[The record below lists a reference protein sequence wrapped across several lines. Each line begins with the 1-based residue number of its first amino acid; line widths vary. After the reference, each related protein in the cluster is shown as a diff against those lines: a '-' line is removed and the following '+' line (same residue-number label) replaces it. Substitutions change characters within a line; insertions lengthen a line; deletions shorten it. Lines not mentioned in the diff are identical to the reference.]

1 MPKLK
6 DENASEVKGATA
18 AEKKEAPKSDY
29 PTYEEYVAKYPAGPK
44 GDRYK
49 ISEDGKTMYDISE
62 SLEGSLIIPEG
73 VEVVKF
79 GRNDSFEELTAI
91 VMPDSVKEMR
101 GSINCNYS
109 EKLKAIRFSPNM
121 KLSKEAFY
129 SLKMEDLAL
138 PDGITVIPSDAF
150 VYAEIKNLKLPS
162 TLEFICPQ
170 AFRGCNLE
178 EIIIPEN
185 VKVIFPDAFESNDK
199 LKKVTFLSA
208 NTKVMKGAFDG
219 CDELA
224 DEAALYEGR
233 ELGDFTYGQDE
244 LVYGDVEK
252 KNWRGE
258 VTDVRFELISIPE
271 YYCGP
276 LRIKDGVKAY
286 PEISD
291 YAGITELY
299 IPDSIEEN
307 YPDIP
312 VGVRKVRFP
321 DTLGNIRLER
331 KPNLTEFNWPSAAK
345 ELRIS
350 ESPIVS
356 LTIPEGIEEISVS
369 DMPNLEEINLPESL
383 TRLDLSR
390 LPKLKSCTIPENVS
404 EISNGTFSDC
414 PLLEEIILPS
424 NLKEVPY
431 RFACGNWKG

>member
-1 MPKLK
+1 
-6 DENASEVKGATA
+6 
-18 AEKKEAPKSDY
+18 
-29 PTYEEYVAKYPAGPK
+29 
-44 GDRYK
+44 
-49 ISEDGKTMYDISE
+49 
-62 SLEGSLIIPEG
+62 
-73 VEVVKF
+73 
-79 GRNDSFEELTAI
+79 
-91 VMPDSVKEMR
+91 
-101 GSINCNYS
+101 
-109 EKLKAIRFSPNM
+109 
-121 KLSKEAFY
+121 
-129 SLKMEDLAL
+129 
-138 PDGITVIPSDAF
+138 
-150 VYAEIKNLKLPS
+150 
-162 TLEFICPQ
+162 
-170 AFRGCNLE
+170 LE

-431 RFACGNWKG
+431 RFACGNWKGSDKLTKVVIPSSIERIEGSALSHQSGLTSIVIPASVKKIEANAFSDCPNLKEVIIEGNPLVFPGAFENTPGYKGDFVELATTEKTESGLPFLKMFVEQIFFKKNYYEHAYDFLDRDANYGSCIVMESLSADQAEYPLDKVGYMTY